1 MPPFPF
7 LTPYKNNQLCI
18 TYLGIYTSLEYALY
32 MANLE
37 SKYGPAY
44 EALER
49 NLREARKLAGLT
61 QAEAAQRLGK
71 PQSFIS
77 KCESG
82 ERRIDIIE
90 LRVLAKLYGK
100 DLSFFLR
107 DLP

>member
-1 MPPFPF
+1 
-7 LTPYKNNQLCI
+7 
-18 TYLGIYTSLEYALY
+18 
-32 MANLE
+32 MANLQ
-37 SKYGPAY
+37 SKYSPAY

-49 NLREARKLAGLT
+49 NLREARKSAGLT

-82 ERRIDIIE
+82 ERRLDVIE
-90 LRVLAKLYGK
+90 LRVLAELYDK
-100 DLSFFLR
+100 DILFFLT